1 MVPCS
6 FLTLDLQITWYYD
19 GLYLLRLQIYKL
31 GCHFKFTHINEY
43 YKNYYL
49 VKFTAGL
56 IPNQKIV
63 QMITI
68 KFISQSTNYEAFYC
82 PSLSDIPIVHID

>member
-6 FLTLDLQITWYYD
+6 FLKSLDLQITWYYD
-19 GLYLLRLQIYKL
+19 ILYLLRLQICKL

-43 YKNYYL
+43 YTNYYL
-49 VKFTAGL
+49 LNFTAGL
-56 IPNQKIV
+56 IPNQKIF

-68 KFISQSTNYEAFYC
+68 KFISQATN
-82 PSLSDIPIVHID
+82 